1 MNFLHVNMR
10 HGVLYTLKLLAQV
23 IDQDHNDCVIGFD
36 ELQCLGDDE

>member
-1 MNFLHVNMR
+1 MSTCNM
-10 HGVLYTLKLLAQV
+10 VFCILQILLAQV